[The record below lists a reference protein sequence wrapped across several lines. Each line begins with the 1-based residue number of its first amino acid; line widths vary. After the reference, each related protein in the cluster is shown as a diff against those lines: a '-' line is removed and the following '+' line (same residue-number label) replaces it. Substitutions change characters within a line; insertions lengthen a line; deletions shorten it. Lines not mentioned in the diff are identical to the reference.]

1 VSDIAAVVLAA
12 GASTRFGRSK
22 QLLDWHGKPLVA
34 HVADVALE
42 AGLDPVIVVLGC
54 DAEQVYP
61 VLEDRPVE
69 KLINWRWEEGMST
82 SVQTGLSAVPPHIE
96 GALFLQ
102 CDQPLIRP
110 DLLRR
115 LVTRFRETRSAI
127 VHPAHG
133 DQRGTPVL
141 FPRRFFAE
149 LARVGGDQGGRVL
162 IKRHPGEAITVPVD
176 DPDVFIDVDTP
187 TDYVELKSSLAH
199 PEPLDPASVL
209 RPIRH
214 LLIDM
219 DGVLWRGDAPL
230 PGLQAFFAFLHEQN
244 IDYTL
249 ATNNASRTPDQ
260 YADKLAGFDVQVPEV
275 SILTSSLVVAAY
287 LRDVAPAG
295 APVYAIGEEGL
306 VQALEDQ
313 GFVVTDDDAQY
324 VVVGWDRGLTYQKL
338 TTAAILIHRGAAF
351 VGTNPDVTYPTE
363 EGPAPGNGAILAA
376 IEAATGVE
384 PIVTG
389 KPEPRMYEEAL
400 HRMGAAPETTAM
412 IGDRIDTD
420 IAGASRAGLRT
431 ILTLSGITTRDDLKT
446 LDIKPDL
453 VSDHLADLLAQWKD
467 TLSSP

>member
-1 VSDIAAVVLAA
+1 MTDIAAVVLAA

-22 QLLDWHGKPLVA
+22 QLLDWRGKPLVA
-34 HVADVALE
+34 HVADVALN

-54 DAEQVYP
+54 EAEYVYAA
-61 VLEDRPVE
+61 LADRPVT
-69 KLINWRWEEGMST
+69 KLVNWRWEEGMST
-82 SVQTGLSAVPPHIE
+82 SVQTGLSAVPPHVE

-102 CDQPLIRP
+102 CDQPLVSP
-110 DLLRR
+110 DLLCE
-115 LVTRFRETRSAI
+115 LVARFHGARGAI
-127 VHPAHG
+127 VHPIHG
-133 DQRGTPVL
+133 GQRGTPVL

-149 LARVGGDQGGRVL
+149 LSRVGGDQGGRFL
-162 IKRHPGEAITVPVD
+162 IKRHPDEAIAVPVD
-176 DPDVFIDVDTP
+176 DPDVFTDVDTP
-187 TDYVELKSSLAH
+187 TDYADLKSSLAQ
-199 PEPLDPASVL
+199 PEPIDPASVL
-209 RPIRH
+209 KPLRH

-219 DGVLWRGDAPL
+219 DGVLWRGEAPL
-230 PGLQAFFAFLHEQN
+230 PGLQAFFAFLRDQN

-260 YADKLAGFDVQVPEV
+260 YAEKLAGFDVQVPEAN
-275 SILTSSLVVAAY
+275 ILTSSLVVAAY

-306 VQALEDQ
+306 VRALEDQ
-313 GFVVTDDDAQY
+313 GFVVTDEDADY
-324 VVVGWDRGLTYQKL
+324 VVVGWDRTLTYQKL
-338 TTAAILIHRGAAF
+338 TTAVLLSHHGAAF

-376 IEAATGVE
+376 IEAATKVE

-400 HRMGAAPETTAM
+400 RRMGAAPETTAM

-420 IAGASRAGLRT
+420 IAGAARAGLGT

-446 LDIKPDL
+446 SAVKPDL
-453 VSDHLADLLAQWKD
+453 VCEHLADLLTQWED
-467 TLSSP
+467 ALARI